1 VPVTSKDAAKTMTLA
16 LPISDG
22 HWLMKARTGQL
33 ARADEV
39 PDDVWM
45 GTVPLTLVA
54 GEPVPA
60 TGQDPG
66 LPLPASVRRFVAA
79 RPNPD
84 GRDAD
89 RPGVV

>member
-1 VPVTSKDAAKTMTLA
+1 
-16 LPISDG
+16 
-22 HWLMKARTGQL
+22 
-33 ARADEV
+33 
-39 PDDVWM
+39 M

>member
-1 VPVTSKDAAKTMTLA
+1 MAS
-16 LPISDG
+16 
-22 HWLMKARTGQL
+22 
-33 ARADEV
+33 
-39 PDDVWM
+39 
-45 GTVPLTLVA
+45 VPLTVVA
-54 GEPVPA
+54 GDPVPA

-79 RPNPD
+79 RPSPG